1 MASSYPLLNQARLP
15 VATNSRGLFANT
27 RLVLPYFLELK
38 HRGDRPLVTSPQQHP
53 LTERPASVRP
63 R

>member
-1 MASSYPLLNQARLP
+1 MASSYPLIGQARLP
-15 VATNSRGLFANT
+15 VARSVRGLFANT

-38 HRGDRPLVTSPQQHP
+38 QRGDKPLVTSPQ
-53 LTERPASVRP
+53 RPANVRP